1 MDVLTLQKWA
11 YIDAVPSY
19 NATAYGLLHHYSG
32 ISAADIDS
40 HLLRIRKLAWDV
52 SRQPFIGRWR
62 FLQFAEPLDPYYQQV
77 LFRLTLPK
85 SKDCILDIGCGFGQA
100 LRQLRADG
108 VAGSKLFGA
117 DIESRFI
124 SLGYDLF
131 RDKDTLGATF
141 LSGDLLDPDDER
153 LDMLAGRFTIV
164 HADSFF
170 HLMSWTEQLYAAK
183 RLIVARIQFPP
194 PGVHA
199 LPSPV
204 TTMTFDTSQE
214 LLWTG
219 NDYGRVTSFFGSE
232 LQRYTSFKAH
242 LSSEGPIRQI
252 LVNDKGVIALGSN
265 DVHIH
270 ESMRDLRCMSFTS
283 KGTAEIVV
291 AGMQDTMLVIDLN
304 KGEVVKQIPTEYQY
318 SMMKR
323 GRYICAATQT
333 GLCNLLD
340 PVTFTVIKS
349 WNAHSA
355 LISDM
360 DAQHDFIVT
369 CGYSL
374 RQGQNYMLDPFLNV
388 FDIKKMSSMPPIPF
402 PAGAAYVRMHPRML
416 TTSIVVS
423 QSGQMHVVD
432 LMNPN
437 TSNVRQ
443 ANVMTYLNMF
453 EIAPSGEGM
462 VLTDAECLIHLWGS
476 RTKLH
481 FVDLATPIEFAATEE
496 RLAPIDWS
504 PEVPL
509 NTVGLPYYR
518 DVLASAWPDL
528 VCDVGAPPSKVDPQA
543 FSTLKATTFA
553 LYGRN
558 TRSLRRNQFEDTRN
572 LTKSVN
578 AGLRTPK
585 FLSEKARESAKSD
598 SIGDDRADELNNPL
612 AEAEIESKKSEVP
625 AMYGNV
631 EIKYSKFGV
640 DDFDFGFYNKTKY
653 SGLEIHISNSYANSL
668 LQMMH
673 FIPVIRNLALRHAA
687 TSCLSEICILC
698 ELGYLFDMLQ
708 KAEGSICQA
717 TNLLKTLSNQPQAG
731 ALGLLEED
739 PRGSS
744 LNMMLQ
750 GLTRFL
756 LDKIVQDY
764 RLIEGTSAP
773 MEQVLSTSATSSINC
788 ISCRSEYTRPGSTL
802 VNDLLY
808 PAPKTQTNV
817 SKMPR
822 VTFSQVLK
830 NSVERE
836 TTSKGWCGKCSK
848 YKNIA
853 TKKTIHSVPAVLI
866 LNTAINSPEHR
877 MLWSTPGWLPEEIG
891 IIVDQGQF
899 FCYEGEDLKLHL
911 QRGMHNITVY
921 SLIGMA
927 INIENGQTQK
937 PHLVSMIN
945 VSHAEAEA
953 PGKSQWHLFN
963 DFLVRSVSTEEA
975 LTFNPSWKVP
985 SVIAFQVKDANNKL
999 DSTWKDQLDTSVLYQ
1014 DINSHPPES
1023 KTYKILKHPE
1033 DHPGPDTIIALDTEF
1048 VAVRQP
1054 EIEMNSDGERE
1065 TIRPIV
1071 YALARVSVVRGQ
1083 GEDEGLPFVDDYI
1096 TIKEPIVDYLTS
1108 YSGITQSDL
1117 DPRISQHSLLP
1128 LKMVYKKLWVLLNL
1142 GCKFLGHGLK
1152 QDFRVINIHVPKSQI
1167 IDTID
1172 LFYLK
1177 TRLRKLS
1184 LAFLAWYLLKEDIQM
1199 ETHDSIEDSRTA
1211 LKLYRKYLEFED
1223 AGILEPMLQDIYRAG
1238 RDVNFKPPRKDG
1250 QDVQRIDTP
1259 PLPVDGNGG
1268 PSTPVRKAATLATPG
1283 FGGAGASWTPGKGSP
1298 LR

>member
-62 FLQFAEPLDPYYQQV
+62 FLQLAEPLDPYYQQV

-183 RLIVARIQFPP
+183 RLIVWLRKDTNNGFIYGKHAGTIHPAEVALAGSRPYLHNRQSFQRLWDEAGEMTNTKWRVEVERTKMDADWDEVARIQFPP

-242 LSSEGPIRQI
+242 LSSEGPVRQI
-252 LVNDKGVIALGSN
+252 LVNDKGVIALGSS
-265 DVHIH
+265 DVHMSMRRGATIWHIKH
-270 ESMRDLRCMSFTS
+270 EAMRDLRCMSFTS
-283 KGTAEIVV
+283 KGTAEIIV

-304 KGEVVKQIPTEYQY
+304 KGEVVKQVPTEYQY

-340 PVTFTVIKS
+340 PVTFAVIKS

-388 FDIKKMSSMPPIPF
+388 FDIKNMSSMPPIPF

-528 VCDVGAPPSKVDPQA
+528 VCDVGAPPPKVDPQA
-543 FSTLKATTFA
+543 FSTIKATTFA

-558 TRSLRRNQFEDTRN
+558 TRGLRRNQFEDTRN

-578 AGLRTPK
+578 ARLRTPK

-598 SIGDDRADELNNPL
+598 SVGDDRADELNNPL

-764 RLIEGTSAP
+764 RLIEG
-773 MEQVLSTSATSSINC
+773 
-788 ISCRSEYTRPGSTL
+788 
-802 VNDLLY
+802 
-808 PAPKTQTNV
+808 
-817 SKMPR
+817 
-822 VTFSQVLK
+822 
-830 NSVERE
+830 
-836 TTSKGWCGKCSK
+836 
-848 YKNIA
+848 
-853 TKKTIHSVPAVLI
+853 
-866 LNTAINSPEHR
+866 
-877 MLWSTPGWLPEEIG
+877 WLPEEIG

-945 VSHAEAEA
+945 VAHAEAEA

-999 DSTWKDQLDTSVLYQ
+999 DSTWRDQLDTSVLYQ
-1014 DINSHPPES
+1014 DVNPHPPES
-1023 KTYKILKHPE
+1023 KTYKVLKHPE

-1071 YALARVSVVRGQ
+1071 YALARASVVRGQ
-1083 GEDEGLPFVDDYI
+1083 GEDEGLPFIDDYI

-1268 PSTPVRKAATLATPG
+1268 PSTPVTKAATLATPG